1 MYSLDQVE
9 GATGE
14 CTPWIRWNEH
24 PGSGGIHT
32 LDQVECTPWIR
43 WNVCPGSD
51 GMYAL
56 DQVECMPWIR
66 WNEQGMNTLDEV
78 E

>member
-1 MYSLDQVE
+1 MSSECTAWIRLKEPLVNAHPGSDGMNTLDQVE
-9 GATGE
+9 YI
-14 CTPWIRWNEH
+14 PWIRWNA
-24 PGSGGIHT
+24 HT
-32 LDQVECTPWIR
+32 
-43 WNVCPGSD
+43 GSD